1 MIITV
6 NLLFPLFLRDL
17 HQAFGIPLHLLPG
30 KQRFFRSPHPRFP
43 NTQCYIWADGARYG
57 LEAGLSEAY
66 LVTLWENGLEV
77 DWTDFGAPS
86 EKSSAQAA

>member
-1 MIITV
+1 MNITV
-6 NLLFPLFLRDL
+6 NLLSPLLLRDL
-17 HQAFGIPLHLLPG
+17 RQTFGIPLHLLPG
-30 KQRFFRSPHPRFP
+30 KQCFVRSQHPRFP
-43 NTQCYIWADGARYG
+43 NTQCYIWADGVREG

-77 DWTDFGAPS
+77 DWTNFEPLS

>member
-1 MIITV
+1 MTITV
-6 NLLFPLFLRDL
+6 NLLSPLLLRDL
-17 HQAFGIPLHLLPG
+17 GQVLGIPIHLLPG
-30 KQRFFRSPHPRFP
+30 KQHFFRSPHPRFP
-43 NTQCYIWADGARYG
+43 HTQCYIWADGVREG

-66 LVTLWENGLEV
+66 LVSLWENGLEV